1 MRPDRFTLVALLLAI
16 ASSSLAQQQVDPKPG
31 LTVRVAAV
39 SFVPQKFDLAGNA
52 DRLERAFRLAHQGKA
67 QIAVGPEGALDGY
80 VVNEII
86 AGKAMADQIKQVAI
100 AIDGPV
106 IQRFRRLARELDM
119 CLVFGFAEQI
129 KGDVFNCAV
138 FIDQRGKICGTYHK
152 MQFAEGYDA
161 AWWFN
166 RLGSSSRAFDTP
178 YGRCGILIC
187 NDRWNPQLAR
197 IPVLDG
203 ARFLIIP
210 AFGSRSESQDKAV
223 LSRGKENSV
232 PVIEA
237 NVGVTL
243 VVNDGTI
250 TAVDRQEEGVTFGQ
264 ITIPSAI
271 KKQPKKRN
279 ELEEE
284 FLNWRNAEMKRRL
297 ERTVQRL
304 EDSRAKSIEALKKL
318 GARIRLDEKGDVIEV
333 NLQETATG
341 NDDLVHLAGLTTVR
355 EISLHQTKVTDAGL
369 LHIKSLV
376 NLERLFLSDTHT
388 ADDGLVHLAGLQKLK
403 VLGLSGTQVSDD
415 GLRHLAKLGQ
425 LESLFLLSARTTPG
439 GVKELQK
446 VLPKC
451 DIVH

>member
-1 MRPDRFTLVALLLAI
+1 MRAHGLPLFVLLVAVATG
-16 ASSSLAQQQVDPKPG
+16 SLAQTPADKTAG
-31 LTVRVAAV
+31 ITVRVAAV

-86 AGKAMADQIKQVAI
+86 AGKAIADQIKQVAI
-100 AIDGPV
+100 AIDDPV
-106 IQRFRRLARELDM
+106 IKRFQRLARELEM
-119 CLVFGFAEQI
+119 CLVFGFAERIRQ
-129 KGDVFNCAV
+129 DVFNCAV
-138 FIDQRGKICGTYHK
+138 FIDQRGKIRGTYHK

-161 AWWFN
+161 DWWFN
-166 RLGSSSRAFDTP
+166 RLGTSSRAFDTP

-243 VVNDGTI
+243 VVDDGTI
-250 TAVDRQEEGVTFGQ
+250 TAVDRHEEGVTFGQ
-264 ITIPSAI
+264 ITIPPAI
-271 KKQPKKRN
+271 RKQPRQRDQ
-279 ELEEE
+279 LEEE
-284 FLNWRNAEMKRRL
+284 FLAWRGAEMQRRL
-297 ERTVQRL
+297 QRTLQRL
-304 EDSRAKSIEALKKL
+304 KEDQAKAIAALKKL
-318 GARIRLDEKGDVIEV
+318 GARIRLDDDGQPIEV

-341 NDDLVHLAGLTTVR
+341 NDGLAHLAGLTSVR

-369 LHIKSLV
+369 VHVKGLV
-376 NLERLFLSDTHT
+376 NLERLFLSDTQT

-403 VLGLSGTQVSDD
+403 VLGLSGTRVSDK
-415 GLRHLAKLGQ
+415 GLMHLEKLKQ
-425 LESLFLLSARTTPG
+425 LESLFLIHAPVTDA
-439 GVKELQK
+439 GVEKLQRA
-446 VLPKC
+446 LPKC